1 MYKTI
6 FFVHKSDDESIKTAV
21 IERVI
26 PALKEIFNTEIKTGK
41 VESNLLNPVKYDLY
55 FEVTCKDKS
64 EFDKQMNSPNGRNVN
79 KELAGILNDVT
90 IYSIDIQDSK

>member
-55 FEVTCKDKS
+55 FEVTCKDKF

>member
-6 FFVHKSDDESIKTAV
+6 FFVHKSNDESVKSAV

-26 PALKEIFNTEIKTGK
+26 PTLKEIFNTDITTGK

-55 FEVTCKDKS
+55 FEVNCKDKS
-64 EFDKQMNSPNGRNVN
+64 EFDRQMNSQAGRNVN

-90 IYSIDIQDSK
+90 IYSIDIQDGK

>member
-6 FFVHKSDDESIKTAV
+6 FFVHKSDDESVKKAV
-21 IERVI
+21 IERVL
-26 PALKEIFNTEIKTGK
+26 PSLSEIFNTDIKTGK

-64 EFDKQMNSPNGRNVN
+64 EFNRQMNSPQGRIVN
-79 KELAGILNDVT
+79 KELAGIFKDVI
-90 IYSIDIQDSK
+90 IYSIDFQVDE